1 MSKPVPFAEKK
12 NARMQHPKG
21 DILGMTE
28 PRCDAKECA
37 SRLEWS
43 EKKTLGL
50 KFNHHKKI
58 LSQN

>member
-1 MSKPVPFAEKK
+1 
-12 NARMQHPKG
+12 MQHPKG
-21 DILGMTE
+21 EILGATE
-28 PRCDAKECA
+28 PRYDAKECA
-37 SRLEWS
+37 GRREWR

>member
-1 MSKPVPFAEKK
+1 
-12 NARMQHPKG
+12 MQHPKG
-21 DILGMTE
+21 EILGVTE

-50 KFNHHKKI
+50 KFNHHRKI